1 MRHPMFV
8 LQNSGLVPRDTKGNM
23 IKDNKNLQVR
33 PKNWA
38 VPVAL
43 VLLREEGSHGY
54 DLMERLEE
62 FGFEKVDAGT
72 LYRTLRRMEKEGL
85 CESEWETS
93 GSGPARRTYSVTEAG
108 EEYLAAWAEGC
119 KRYQNLMDC
128 FYHAYE
134 SSR

>member
-1 MRHPMFV
+1 
-8 LQNSGLVPRDTKGNM
+8 M

-33 PKNWA
+33 PKNWT

-54 DLMERLEE
+54 ELMERLEE
-62 FGFEKVDAGT
+62 FGFEEVDAGT

-93 GSGPARRTYSVTEAG
+93 ESGPARRTYSVTDAG

-128 FYHAYE
+128 FYCAYE

>member
-1 MRHPMFV
+1 MHHPMFV
-8 LQNSGLVPRDTKGNM
+8 LHNLGLVSGETKGNM
-23 IKDNKNLQVR
+23 IKDNKSLQVR
-33 PKNWA
+33 PKNWM

-54 DLMERLEE
+54 ELMERLEE
-62 FGFEKVDAGT
+62 FGFEEVDAGT

-93 GSGPARRTYSVTEAG
+93 GSGPARRTYSVTDAG

-128 FYHAYE
+128 FYRAYE